1 MHVPACEAENSR
13 GLRIRRCM
21 VAVKKWALQVH
32 GRSKGRAKWRDRK
45 IGNEGLKKT
54 REAKACLGRKDQRG
68 ETVTFLAVCSQ
79 PCSGNSC
86 LDTQRLIPSFISM
99 GNKAGIPQIIK
110 AEMWTKRTTALL
122 CNIRK
127 RWVEYTHFQNAEMSW
142 QDRPRAR
149 KEMASWLPMGGLF
162 VSLFCK
168 YFGYLHEDKES
179 FGSPGVGYWKYK
191 TL

>member
-1 MHVPACEAENSR
+1 MR
-13 GLRIRRCM
+13 G
-21 VAVKKWALQVH
+21 
-32 GRSKGRAKWRDRK
+32 
-45 IGNEGLKKT
+45 
-54 REAKACLGRKDQRG
+54 AKACLGRKDQRG

-99 GNKAGIPQIIK
+99 GNKARIPQIIK

-149 KEMASWLPMGGLF
+149 KEMASWLPTGGLF

-179 FGSPGVGYWKYK
+179 FGLQGWDTGNIRPYRNTALKWKQSIIWKHCQVQTFESWYHSAA
-191 TL
+191 TYRGTENTCLRWQSA